1 VIHGLVRW
9 TLLLPAVLL
18 AGCAGWFAP
27 PPGVGK
33 EIPFSRLPG
42 WSEENHAEAWPALL
56 KSCDKL
62 ATREAWHAPCEAARA
77 LPAPDAAAARAFFEQ
92 WFTAR
97 VMNGDDG
104 RDGLITGYYEPVLA
118 GSLTRSARYSTPL
131 YRRPD
136 NLLVVDLAGLFP
148 ELKGKT
154 VRGRLEGNRVVPFFS
169 RGEIVDGRAPLA
181 GQELLWVDDPVEA
194 FVLQVQGSGRVRLDD
209 GSEIAVGYADQNG
222 HPYRAIGARLI
233 ERGVL
238 KREEVTL
245 PRIREW
251 LAANPDERSALLDS
265 NPSYVFFA
273 RRAVTTE
280 GPLGSQGV
288 ALSAERSIAVDAAF
302 IPLGSPVWLET
313 TLPDGRRWQRLML
326 AQDTGGAIKGAVRA
340 DIFFGQGATAG
351 ELAGNMKSPGRLT
364 VLVPKPPPVPTQL
377 SRNESRQNL
386 IEHIFNHGG
395 HREIK

>member
-1 VIHGLVRW
+1 MFMLF
-9 TLLLPAVLL
+9 LPSRYSIVACLMLNV
-18 AGCAGWFAP
+18 GCVFWPAP

-42 WSEENHAEAWPALL
+42 WSTENHAEAWPALL
-56 KSCDKL
+56 KSCEKL
-62 ATREAWHAPCEAARA
+62 VAREAWRAPCEAARA
-77 LPAPDAAAARAFFEQ
+77 LPTPDNGAARAFFEQ

-131 YRRPD
+131 YQRPD
-136 NLLVVDLAGLFP
+136 SLLVVDLASLFP

-169 RGEIVDGRAPLA
+169 RSEIVDGRAPLA

-233 ERGVL
+233 ERGAL

-251 LAANPDERSALLDS
+251 LAANPDERAALLDS

-326 AQDTGGAIKGAVRA
+326 AQDTGGAIRGAVRA
-340 DIFFGQGATAG
+340 DIFFGQGPSAG
-351 ELAGNMKSPGRLT
+351 ELAGNMKSPGRIT
-364 VLVPKPPPVPTQL
+364 VLVPKPAAPPSQL
-377 SRNESRQNL
+377 SRYDAR
-386 IEHIFNHGG
+386 
-395 HREIK
+395 